1 MYCDALVARH
11 GAIAPATS
19 RAARANATR
28 RVPAIAPSN
37 LHRRAALS
45 GGFSTPQTS
54 RLVAARNTGGARGS
68 FRTQA
73 VTPPK
78 TLAELDL
85 CDVEMPEAHA
95 KVFAMDIS
103 TPTVLTS
110 DLASVMDPPMCNL
123 APKKTHIIC
132 TLGPSSRTVDDLEKL
147 LLSGM
152 SVARFNFSHGT
163 HEYHL
168 EILQN
173 LRTASD
179 NTGKI
184 CAVLL
189 DTKGPE
195 IRTGALV
202 DGNAIALKRGST
214 IELTTD
220 YGVLGTS
227 ERVAISYQHLARVRI
242 SQSPYSA
249 SLNAHTRTRR
259 DYCPDCLLVHITRD

>member
-1 MYCDALVARH
+1 MRRTGRPPWRDRACHESRGEGERDTPSPRNRAKQPSPSRGFVGWVFHPPNLQARGGSQH
-11 GAIAPATS
+11 GG
-19 RAARANATR
+19 RA
-28 RVPAIAPSN
+28 
-37 LHRRAALS
+37 
-45 GGFSTPQTS
+45 
-54 RLVAARNTGGARGS
+54 RLVPHAGLD
-68 FRTQA
+68 
-73 VTPPK
+73 PPK